1 MVSGMSDSEK
11 LRVLFS
17 EDSNFL
23 TEFTISESLPKV
35 DTTRIDGVAQGFLFY
50 SFIAGLKWPRSGPG
64 SKKKYRDFHL
74 AQEIL
79 SIWRNSDEQLVR
91 NER

>member
-23 TEFTISESLPKV
+23 TKEKSTVEE
-35 DTTRIDGVAQGFLFY
+35 
-50 SFIAGLKWPRSGPG
+50 
-64 SKKKYRDFHL
+64 H
-74 AQEIL
+74 
-79 SIWRNSDEQLVR
+79 
-91 NER
+91 

>member
-1 MVSGMSDSEK
+1 MSDSEK

-35 DTTRIDGVAQGFLFY
+35 DTTRIDGVAQGFWGNLAF
-50 SFIAGLKWPRSGPG
+50 RSKDR
-64 SKKKYRDFHL
+64 SEFKAFL
-74 AQEIL
+74 MEL
-79 SIWRNSDEQLVR
+79 SIKESGYPAFLKHTFSSWSLCSSLS
-91 NER
+91 

>member
-1 MVSGMSDSEK
+1 MLSGMSDSEK

-35 DTTRIDGVAQGFLFY
+35 DTTRIDGVAQ
-50 SFIAGLKWPRSGPG
+50 
-64 SKKKYRDFHL
+64 
-74 AQEIL
+74 
-79 SIWRNSDEQLVR
+79 N
-91 NER
+91 

>member
-1 MVSGMSDSEK
+1 MSDSEK

-35 DTTRIDGVAQGFLFY
+35 DTTRIDGVAQGFWGNLAFRSKDLCFQSSKLF
-50 SFIAGLKWPRSGPG
+50 
-64 SKKKYRDFHL
+64 
-74 AQEIL
+74 
-79 SIWRNSDEQLVR
+79 
-91 NER
+91 